1 MIRSYLLLLFCVT
14 LWGSNFVFGSMLVKE
29 FPPLFLADVRLLFTS
44 LFLVLYAWVTRKFVK
59 IKLRELGLLVLL
71 GLVGTLANQTA
82 YFNGLL
88 TTDATTA
95 SLILSLA
102 PIVTAVLASMFLKEQ
117 FTLRMKIGSGI
128 ALLGTFFVVGIGA
141 GLSISKGVLLIVIA
155 MVTFSAS
162 MIIIRKLTQTMQPF
176 ITTVYSTTVGTLFL
190 TPAAL
195 LTLDSSA
202 HISHEAWAWGML
214 IVTAILMQGVCGIV
228 WNSQLQ
234 IVGTGKAAI
243 FLNLQPFVAML
254 VGFLLLGSQVT
265 AIQAGGSLLIVAGV
279 VVASMRKKQSVQ
291 TAAAQRMA
299 DGPNRCNV

>member
-14 LWGSNFVFGSMLVKE
+14 LWGSNFVFGSILVKE

-44 LFLVLYAWVTRKFVK
+44 MFLLGYAWLTKKFVK
-59 IKLRELGLLVLL
+59 IRPRELGLLILL

-95 SLILSLA
+95 SLILSMA
-102 PIVTAVLASMFLKEQ
+102 PIVTAVLASLFLKEQ
-117 FTLRMKIGSGI
+117 FTLRMKIGSGL
-128 ALLGTFFVVGIGA
+128 ALVGTFFVVGIGA

-155 MVTFSAS
+155 MITFSSS
-162 MIIIRKLTQTMQPF
+162 MIIIRKLTQTMHPF
-176 ITTVYSTTVGTLFL
+176 ISTVYSTTMGTLFL

-195 LTLDSSA
+195 LTLDPTA
-202 HISHEAWAWGML
+202 KISHEGWAWLLL
-214 IVTAILMQGVCGIV
+214 ILTAILMQGVCGIV
-228 WNSQLQ
+228 WNQQLQ

-254 VGFLLLGSQVT
+254 VGFLLLGSEVTSVQV
-265 AIQAGGSLLIVAGV
+265 GGSLLIVAGV
-279 VVASMRKKQSVQ
+279 IVASVRSKKASHPTKTPVLPKRAKSV
-291 TAAAQRMA
+291 
-299 DGPNRCNV
+299 

>member
-1 MIRSYLLLLFCVT
+1 MIRSYMLLLFCVT

-44 LFLVLYAWVTRKFVK
+44 MFLLIYAWVTKKFVK
-59 IKLRELGLLVLL
+59 IKPREFGLLILL
-71 GLVGTLANQTA
+71 GLIGTLANQTA

-95 SLILSLA
+95 SLILSMA
-102 PIVTAVLASMFLKEQ
+102 PIVTAVLASLFLKEQ
-117 FTLRMKIGSGI
+117 FTLRMKLGSGL
-128 ALLGTFFVVGIGA
+128 ALMGTFFVVGIGA
-141 GLSISKGVLLIVIA
+141 GLSVSKGVLLIVIA
-155 MVTFSAS
+155 MVTFSSS
-162 MIIIRKLTQTMQPF
+162 MIIIRKLTQTLHPF
-176 ITTVYSTTVGTLFL
+176 ISTVYSTTMGTLFL

-195 LTLDSSA
+195 FTLDPA
-202 HISHEAWAWGML
+202 AKISHEGWAWLLL
-214 IVTAILMQGVCGIV
+214 ILTAILMQGVCGIV

-265 AIQAGGSLLIVAGV
+265 AVQVGGSLLIVAGV
-279 VVASMRKKQSVQ
+279 VVASIRSKKAPQGASGRVLAEQTKSV
-291 TAAAQRMA
+291 
-299 DGPNRCNV
+299 

>member
-14 LWGSNFVFGSMLVKE
+14 LWGSNFVFGSILVKE

-44 LFLVLYAWVTRKFVK
+44 MFLLGYAWLTKKFVK
-59 IKLRELGLLVLL
+59 IKPRELGLLILL

-95 SLILSLA
+95 SLILSMA
-102 PIVTAVLASMFLKEQ
+102 PIVTAVLASLFLKEQ
-117 FTLRMKIGSGI
+117 FTLRMKIGSGL
-128 ALLGTFFVVGIGA
+128 ALVGTFFVVGIGA
-141 GLSISKGVLLIVIA
+141 GLSISKGVLLIAIA
-155 MVTFSAS
+155 MVTFSSS
-162 MIIIRKLTQTMQPF
+162 MIIIRKLTQTIPAF
-176 ITTVYSTTVGTLFL
+176 ITTVYSTTMGTLFL

-195 LTLDSSA
+195 LTVDPTA
-202 HISHEAWAWGML
+202 KISHEGWAWLLL
-214 IVTAILMQGVCGIV
+214 ILTAILMQGVCGIV
-228 WNSQLQ
+228 WNQQLQ

-265 AIQAGGSLLIVAGV
+265 SVQVGGSLLIVAGV
-279 VVASMRKKQSVQ
+279 VVASIRSKRASQSPKSPVL
-291 TAAAQRMA
+291 AKRAKS
-299 DGPNRCNV
+299 V

>member
-1 MIRSYLLLLFCVT
+1 MIRSYMLLLFCVT

-44 LFLVLYAWVTRKFVK
+44 MFLLIYAWVTKKFVK
-59 IKLRELGLLVLL
+59 INSKELGLLILL
-71 GLVGTLANQTA
+71 GLIGTLANQTA

-95 SLILSLA
+95 SLILSMA
-102 PIVTAVLASMFLKEQ
+102 PIVTAVLASLFLKEQ
-117 FTLRMKIGSGI
+117 FTLRMKIGSGL
-128 ALLGTFFVVGIGA
+128 ALVGTFFVVGIGA

-155 MVTFSAS
+155 MVTFSSS
-162 MIIIRKLTQTMQPF
+162 MIIIRKLTQTLHPF
-176 ITTVYSTTVGTLFL
+176 ISTVYSTTMGTLFL

-195 LTLDSSA
+195 LTIDPA
-202 HISHEAWAWGML
+202 AKISHEGWAWLLL
-214 IVTAILMQGVCGIV
+214 ILTAILMQGVCGIV

-254 VGFLLLGSQVT
+254 VGFLLLGSHVT
-265 AIQAGGSLLIVAGV
+265 AVQVGGSLLIVAGV
-279 VVASMRKKQSVQ
+279 VVASIRSKQAPQGASGRVLAEQTKSV
-291 TAAAQRMA
+291 
-299 DGPNRCNV
+299 

>member
-1 MIRSYLLLLFCVT
+1 MIRSYALLLFCVT

-29 FPPLFLADVRLLFTS
+29 FPPLFLADVRLIFTS
-44 LFLVLYAWVTRKFVK
+44 LFLVMYAWLTKKFVK
-59 IKLRELGLLVLL
+59 LTRRELGLLVLL

-102 PIVTAVLASMFLKEQ
+102 PIVTAILASLFLKEP
-117 FTLRMKIGSGI
+117 FTLRMKLGSAL
-128 ALLGTFFVVGIGA
+128 ALLGTFFVVGVGA

-176 ITTVYSTTVGTLFL
+176 IATVYSTTAGTLFL
-190 TPAAL
+190 TPAAM
-195 LTLDSSA
+195 LTLDSA
-202 HISHEAWAWGML
+202 AQISREAWAWVLL

-228 WNSQLQ
+228 WNSQLKT
-234 IVGTGKAAI
+234 VGTGKAAI

-265 AIQAGGSLLIVAGV
+265 AIQVGGSLLIVAGV
-279 VVASMRKKQSVQ
+279 VVASVRSKQSAVQ
-291 TAAAQRMA
+291 RLA
-299 DGPNRCNV
+299 NRSNRYNV